1 MKQTS
6 STVQFLGSTIPCILA
21 MYSIINLIAFEY
33 HKLGDSITIQT
44 SSWYKKDHVTFSDI
58 MTDLRARLLRKK
70 YFLGF
75 EKNTDLWE
83 KELKNILDLLA
94 AA

>member
-1 MKQTS
+1 
-6 STVQFLGSTIPCILA
+6 

-58 MTDLRARLLRKK
+58 MTDLRARLLRRK

-83 KELKNILDLLA
+83 KELENVLDLLA